1 MEVVKREDNKPK
13 KFTIIKRGDPD
24 YVDRTKKPR
33 SNFNRPNSNSNSNSN
48 SNNSSTKKE

>member
-33 SNFNRPNSNSNSNSN
+33 YNSNR
-48 SNNSSTKKE
+48 